1 MNQFLCRF
9 VQRALHLSPDLVHSR
24 LFDDTTFYHQFMNDL
39 KHCKHEVIIESP
51 YISSHRMYS
60 FTRLFE
66 SLVARKVKVYV
77 ITRDPDEHDLT
88 MKMQAE
94 AEIRR
99 FEALGVQVLLCTGNH
114 HRKLA
119 ILDRRVLWEGSLNI
133 LSQVKIREI
142 MRRIDSQEL
151 ATEMFNFLKF
161 GNFL

>member
-1 MNQFLCRF
+1 MS
-9 VQRALHLSPDLVHSR
+9 LSQGQ
-24 LFDDTTFYHQFMNDL
+24 LFSSLYDETTFYARFRHDL
-39 KHCKHEVIIESP
+39 LHSANEVVIESP
-51 YISSHRMYS
+51 FITTERARTLYPV
-60 FTRLFE
+60 FE
-66 SLVARKVKVYV
+66 KLVKRGVRVYV
-77 ITRDPDEHDLT
+77 VTRDPREHSET
-88 MKMQAE
+88 MEEQSE

-133 LSQVKIREI
+133 LSQVKSREI
-142 MRRIDSQEL
+142 MRRINSKEL